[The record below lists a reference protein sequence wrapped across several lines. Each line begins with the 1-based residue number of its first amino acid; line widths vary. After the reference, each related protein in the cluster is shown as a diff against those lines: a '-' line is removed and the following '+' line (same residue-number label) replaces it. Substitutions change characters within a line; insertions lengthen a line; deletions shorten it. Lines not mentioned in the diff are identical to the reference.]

1 MAIKRENIERYRANG
16 LTEQGEM
23 YIERVRSSPP
33 ARRVGGTRF
42 LSVSCRFA
50 SQKMGCTIQAES
62 RTGEYPL
69 VLKLELDKEVIEYF
83 DQPSQVL
90 VERRRSGR
98 RHVSAYTPD
107 FLVLRNDR
115 VEVIEVKPR
124 EVVEKAREK
133 HPDEWAMRDGY
144 WICLPVAA
152 EFDQMGIPYRIHLV
166 EDINAVEAANLNLLE
181 AAHRLPAN
189 PNEAAL
195 LKRLS
200 TVINADAVPTIQ
212 MVVADLALKDASIV
226 LGWIAKGVLFAATS
240 DQLLSD
246 VRTAR
251 VFSDEDAVARF
262 LAAKQIDAHP
272 NRTPDANDQSA
283 KTDEPPWIASEES
296 NVIAEALTDRQLA
309 LALQRYTAAL
319 PAIQGL
325 RTPSR
330 TESRQI
336 KRMRQGVSAG
346 AGALQGFVP
355 RHHMRGNRVPR
366 ITPQQ
371 EELMAVTIRDCLLT
385 PARRSVRWVYASI
398 AWESVPRVSYKSFL
412 RFVRKTPK
420 HSLAKA
426 RSGHRMAL
434 AARPQSHPDVRAIWP
449 TRGWELVHIDHTPID
464 EKVWGQLGVAQ
475 ILGRPWLTTMVDGWS
490 GAILAFWLSFSPP
503 SWESLAMLARDCVRR
518 HRRLP
523 SAWISDQGSE
533 FGSIFWELFSANHG
547 CTKVERAIA
556 DARCGSQV
564 ERSFHMIHQA
574 LIYQLDG
581 NMQND
586 REWRS
591 ATTSHKSDANAR
603 FILEKIHTEIDRYL
617 FDHHN
622 IVPHGPNTFTPKQML
637 DQSDADLGLLG
648 RRVEYDLSFR
658 VETASRFTRQ
668 MYPVDSRRGLRVG
681 KRIYWHSDFAQ
692 PKYDGVRVEVRREP
706 FDSSL
711 IYAHLDG
718 TWIECI
724 TAKHRELKCLEEF
737 GRWSQS
743 AIDYY
748 GKPYAAA
755 IKREADE
762 RYVTRQRQN
771 WARESNDPRE
781 NAVDPIDP
789 ATTAPAATSSTDQAS
804 PSKPSSQPP
813 QASPTASPFDR
824 LRDIEVKPLKGVCP

>member
-1 MAIKRENIERYRANG
+1 MVIKRENIERYRASG

-33 ARRVGGTRF
+33 ARLVGGTRF

-69 VLKLELDKEVIEYF
+69 VLKLELDKDVIEYF

-90 VERRRSGR
+90 VERRRAGR

-115 VEVIEVKPR
+115 VELIEVKPR
-124 EVVEKAREK
+124 EVVDKAREK
-133 HPDEWAMRDGY
+133 HPDEWTQRNGH
-144 WICLPVAA
+144 WICLPIAA

-189 PNEAAL
+189 SNEAAL
-195 LKRLS
+195 LKKLG
-200 TVINADAVPTIQ
+200 TIIDADSAPTIQ
-212 MVVADLALKDASIV
+212 MVVADLALKDASTV

-251 VFSDEDAVARF
+251 VFSDEDAAARF
-262 LAAKQIDAHP
+262 VAAKQIDAHS
-272 NRTPDANDQSA
+272 NRKLNANNKSLE
-283 KTDEPPWIASEES
+283 TDKPPWTTSEEF

-309 LALQRYTAAL
+309 LALERYTAAL
-319 PAIQGL
+319 PAIQVL
-325 RTPSR
+325 RAPSR
-330 TESRQI
+330 NEYRQI

-371 EELMAVTIRDCLLT
+371 EELMAATIRDCLLT
-385 PARRSVRWVYASI
+385 PARRSVRWVYAAI
-398 AWESVPRVSYKSFL
+398 AWESVPKVSYRTFL
-412 RFVRKTPK
+412 RFVKKTPK
-420 HSLAKA
+420 HLLANA

-434 AARPQSHPDVRAIWP
+434 AERPQSHPDVRAIGP
-449 TRGWELVHIDHTPID
+449 TRAWELVHIDHTPID
-464 EKVWGQLGVAQ
+464 EKVWGQLGAAQ

-518 HRRLP
+518 HHRLP

-533 FGSIFWELFSANHG
+533 FGSTFWELFSANHG
-547 CTKVERAIA
+547 CTKINRAVA
-556 DARCGSQV
+556 DARSGSQV

-603 FILEKIHTEIDRYL
+603 FILEKIHAEIDRYL
-617 FDHHN
+617 FGHHN
-622 IVPHGPNTFTPKQML
+622 AVPHGPNTFSPQQMIE
-637 DQSDADLGLLG
+637 QSDADFGPLG
-648 RRVEYDLSFR
+648 RGVEYDLAFR
-658 VETASRFTRQ
+658 VETASRFIRQ
-668 MYPVDSRRGLRVG
+668 TYPVNSRRGLRVG
-681 KRIYWHSDFAQ
+681 KRSYWHSDFAQ

-711 IYAHLDG
+711 IYAHLG
-718 TWIECI
+718 GRWVECI

-748 GKPYAAA
+748 SKPYARA
-755 IKREADE
+755 IRREADE
-762 RYVTRQRQN
+762 RYAARQREN
-771 WARESNDPRE
+771 WLPESSDSCVNAADP
-781 NAVDPIDP
+781 
-789 ATTAPAATSSTDQAS
+789 TTPCAADVPTSTPMDQES
-804 PSKPSSQPP
+804 PSKSPRQSHLTPP
-813 QASPTASPFDR
+813 ILSPFER
-824 LRDIEVKPLKGVCP
+824 LRNLEVKPLKGMGQ